1 MSSVAGQWHSSGNW
15 LHELASRI
23 LYVLCSWPMAFLRQI
38 ELAMSYVAEE
48 NRLAND
54 ILEEIGHMCSSRIGY
69 ELCDWLMTFLR
80 KIGYMCWQAELGMSN
95 MTG

>member
-15 LHELASRI
+15 LHEL
-23 LYVLCSWPMAFLRQI
+23 CGWPMAFLRQI

-54 ILEEIGHMCSSRIGY
+54 IPEE
-69 ELCDWLMTFLR
+69 
-80 KIGYMCWQAELGMSN
+80 IGYMCWRVELGMSYVA
-95 MTG
+95 G